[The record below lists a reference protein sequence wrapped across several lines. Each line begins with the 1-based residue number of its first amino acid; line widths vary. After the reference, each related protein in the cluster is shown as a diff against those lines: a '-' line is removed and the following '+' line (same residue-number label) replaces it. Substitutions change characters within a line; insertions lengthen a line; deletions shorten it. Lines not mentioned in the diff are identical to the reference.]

1 MTLAGKPDPGGAG
14 ADSYFERVGANRFRP
29 TSHTGGAWS
38 TAEQHFSPLAGLL
51 THAVHRFVAARGTDS
66 RVDARLSFDILGT
79 VAIEEFDVTVDVV
92 RPGKTVELVEAVAQ
106 ARGRAFVRAR
116 IWRLE
121 RRDTG
126 AIAGGQAEPLPP
138 AAHGVPWALASVWP
152 GGYIA
157 SLDVRG
163 VGKRTPGRA
172 TVWIRTPIAL
182 VAGESASDVARY
194 VGLLDTANGIA
205 VRFPPETW
213 FYPNVDLTVSFYR
226 QPRGEWVGLDT
237 TVVFGPEGQGVTST
251 TLHDETGPVGI
262 ATQTLTIRS
271 RDGR

>member
-1 MTLAGKPDPGGAG
+1 MTAAGERGPGDADP
-14 ADSYFERVGANRFRP
+14 DSYFVRVGANRFRP
-29 TSHTGGAWS
+29 TLHTAGAWS

-51 THAVHRFVAARGTDS
+51 THAVDRFVAARGPDS

-79 VAIEEFDVTVDVV
+79 VGIEEFDVAVDVV
-92 RPGKTVELVEAVAQ
+92 RPGKTVELVEAVAE

-121 RRDTG
+121 RGETS
-126 AIAGGQAEPLPP
+126 AIADGQPDPLPP
-138 AAHGVPWALASVWP
+138 PDHGEPWALTSVWP

-163 VGKRTPGRA
+163 VGERTAGRS
-172 TVWIRTPIAL
+172 TVWIRTPVAL
-182 VAGESASDVARY
+182 VAGEPASDLARY

-205 VRFPPETW
+205 VRRPPETW

-226 QPRGEWVGLDT
+226 QPGGEWVGLDT

-271 RDGR
+271 RDAR